1 MKKQLILMLLITLT
15 FSFSSCGSKAPMEDT
30 TGVIES
36 TVISESEATET
47 QSEAEATETQ
57 SEAESTESKST
68 ELTESVY
75 TPDPT
80 STPTPTSTSTPE
92 PTVDESTMTAEE
104 VLATVPTS
112 VYDPS
117 DTSLTLDEQKEKAKD
132 ALHDGT
138 ITERQY
144 AVISKDIRERKEAA
158 SSSTTNSLGTTTTGG
173 DTYIPAHGNPGTVM
187 SNEDTGYDFADEPK
201 IDASNVTI
209 E

>member
-1 MKKQLILMLLITLT
+1 MKKKLILMLLITLT
-15 FSFSSCGSKAPMEDT
+15 LSFSSCGSKTPNEET
-30 TGVIES
+30 KGVVET

-47 QSEAEATETQ
+47 QSEAEATP
-57 SEAESTESKST
+57 EATPRESV
-68 ELTESVY
+68 VY

-80 STPTPTSTSTPE
+80 PTVTPNPT

-104 VLATVPTS
+104 VLATVPTN

-144 AVISKDIRERKEAA
+144 AVISEDIRERKEAA
-158 SSSTTNSLGTTTTGG
+158 SSSTTTGGSTGSSTSG
-173 DTYIPAHGNPGTVM
+173 DTYIPAHGNPGVINDATPDPNYVPP
-187 SNEDTGYDFADEPK
+187 FADEPSGNW
-201 IDASNVTI
+201 SNVTI

>member
-1 MKKQLILMLLITLT
+1 MKKQLILMLLIPLT

-36 TVISESEATET
+36 TVISESESTET
-47 QSEAEATETQ
+47 QSE
-57 SEAESTESKST
+57 T

-80 STPTPTSTSTPE
+80 STPTPTVTPTPE

-158 SSSTTNSLGTTTTGG
+158 SSTTNTTGSTGSSTSG
-173 DTYIPAHGNPGTVM
+173 DTYIPAYGNPGTP
-187 SNEDTGYDFADEPK
+187 DTGEILGYEGDHTQVDMSWAIGAT
-201 IDASNVTI
+201 ID
-209 E
+209 

>member
-15 FSFSSCGSKAPMEDT
+15 LFFSSCGSKAPMGDT
-30 TGVIES
+30 SSVLES
-36 TVISESEATET
+36 IVISESEATDT
-47 QSEAEATETQ
+47 KSE
-57 SEAESTESKST
+57 TES
-68 ELTESVY
+68 TESVY
-75 TPDPT
+75 TPTPTVTPEPT
-80 STPTPTSTSTPE
+80 STPTPTI
-92 PTVDESTMTAEE
+92 DESTMTAEE

-158 SSSTTNSLGTTTTGG
+158 SSSTTTTGSTGSSTSG
-173 DTYIPAHGNPGTVM
+173 DTYIPAHGNPGTP
-187 SNEDTGYDFADEPK
+187 DTGEILGYEGSLD
-201 IDASNVTI
+201 DAPDSSHVTI
-209 E
+209 D

>member
-1 MKKQLILMLLITLT
+1 MKKQLILMLLITLSL
-15 FSFSSCGSKAPMEDT
+15 SFSSCGSKAPMEDT
-30 TGVIES
+30 TGVLES
-36 TVISESEATET
+36 TVISESEPTDT
-47 QSEAEATETQ
+47 QSEPMSTET
-57 SEAESTESKST
+57 
-68 ELTESVY
+68 TESVY

-80 STPTPTSTSTPE
+80 STPTPTVTPTPTSTPTPE

-158 SSSTTNSLGTTTTGG
+158 SSSTTTTGSTGSSTSG
-173 DTYIPAHGNPGTVM
+173 DTYIPAHGNPGTP
-187 SNEDTGYDFADEPK
+187 DTGEILGYEGSLD
-201 IDASNVTI
+201 DAPDSSHVTI
-209 E
+209 D